1 MRPNELYGMGKES
14 ITVTGQTDD
23 VDSLLEIL
31 SKNFSIKFEN
41 NLEGIMGTEEFVE
54 REDWNRYIG
63 QPMFFLTDLKIEKV
77 ENE

>member
-54 REDWNRYIG
+54 REDWNEYIG